1 MNQRSVLRE
10 LSVIAL
16 AASSVALVA
25 LVTDFPEILLRP
37 FITTLPLRGAFIAAF
52 ATFAVGILVF
62 GLRRWQQAADTQQ
75 QFRSLFETVPV
86 GVFRSTPD
94 GRFIMA
100 NPALAQMLGYASPE
114 QLIEAF
120 NDITHQLYVIPERR
134 TEYLENLR
142 RDGVVRDFENRV
154 YRRDGSE
161 IWTLGNARVE
171 RDAHGNILYIEG
183 NVEDITA
190 RKETEEAYKR
200 LVDNSLQGIAILQ
213 SNHFVFANSAFGE
226 LLGMDAAQI
235 GTLSLEQIVASIQD
249 EDRDALLKRVRDR
262 LQGKNVPAHHVFQVL
277 RQDGK
282 TRWVESSVSRIE
294 YNNAP
299 AAFILAVDVTE
310 RKHAQDAMQANVQRT
325 RLREEVSAA
334 LARGGNDLQKVVNN
348 LTRVL
353 AANLG
358 DNCVVALLSPDGAWV
373 EIAAFAHAEHER
385 NAVLQQLFNEPRE
398 PVNTADLERVLKRGE
413 SLLVSHFEPQQI
425 AGLKLP
431 HYAAYMQTYAI
442 SSFMVAPIRNGGQ
455 ILGLLTLAREG
466 KKDGYTADDQA
477 LLQELADRA
486 ALAIANAQLVERL
499 QLELDAR
506 RQAEEKYRTLVEQ
519 IPAITYIA
527 STEGVG
533 ETVYVSPQIEAT
545 LGFTPQEWVSTP
557 NFWTTRL
564 HPDDSAIVLAEDR
577 RAKETGLPFRAEYRL
592 IARDG
597 TTHWIRDEAILVY
610 DAAHKP
616 LYQHGIMMDVTAS
629 KSLEL
634 IYAQALK
641 QSDAE
646 RSALR
651 RELAGERE
659 LTGQGVVSQ
668 QGLFEQKVLRAFFEN
683 SLDFLIAMDADGT
696 IRFVNPSVRVRYGY
710 SPEELVGTHF
720 SRAIHPDD
728 LADIEELI
736 QRMVAQPERVHRIPL
751 VRARAKNGEWRLTEG
766 IAINRLDDPRI
777 GSLLFNLHD
786 VTEQESQAR
795 TQMQEEAIAR
805 EQSAFAEALADAA
818 ALLNSASEVGLILDS
833 LLDTVARIV
842 PYETASIL
850 MQEGTLLR
858 TVRAR
863 GYEKYNL
870 EKWQFNITFGTD
882 NPNYQ
887 QLITDPTP
895 IVISETR
902 GDPRWITLPETA
914 WIRSHLTAPIRIGAV
929 TVGLLSVD
937 SPTPNFYTSDHG
949 ARLLAFADLAGAAI
963 HNANLLNETRQRAEE
978 FRALYETMSEL
989 AAPVETAQMLDAVV
1003 ERAMMLLKA
1012 PMGVLYASQPGEPFL
1027 RRVVNHGMENATSE
1041 IVYLGE
1047 GLIGQVAA
1055 SRQARFVNDYQGWEF
1070 RVPEAAQQDIRA
1082 CVAIPIAYGGTLSGV
1097 LGIAETQEEHKFDEK
1112 QLSLLTLFAGQ
1123 VGAALETARLLSETR
1138 KRAEQLSLLYDLGLT
1153 LNRVLDLHTQ
1163 LDFMFKIA
1171 QRALRSDN
1179 MMYFRFDSRTET
1191 VEYEMGV
1198 GVATKLATELQ
1209 SKRLSAR
1216 QPDSLVGWIAHQRVP
1231 ALVPNVKAD
1240 PRWRPSDPMP
1250 DAAVGVPVEHEKELR
1265 GILLAVRFSPEPFT
1279 LQDERLLVLFAN
1291 QIAAAMEL
1299 TDLFEAQ
1306 NQRQHELEI
1315 LRQAS
1320 LAFATTLERDA
1331 LTKLILEYA
1340 LRLVAADDVLIFFYN
1355 DDKLVLASLLW
1366 GKNAP
1371 TTPTNWEPRQDGF
1384 TYNVARTG
1392 KIQIIDE
1399 VNTHPLF
1406 STWQWGGAIVGL
1418 PLKGGG
1424 RVRAVLNVAYQAPH
1438 RFTSEELRVLEL
1450 LADQAAV
1457 ALENA
1462 RNVQET
1468 QRQLRDAQIL
1478 HRAGEMMNH
1487 TLSFQE
1493 TLEQLAGTFLEA
1505 FNVQMCSLS
1514 RLSSERDEIEIL
1526 LDHDPIPETRA
1537 APGTLYR
1544 LSENPYLVDLVREK
1558 KSRSLRRD
1566 DPALSPRNAEIMD
1579 LFHWCSSLAA
1589 PLFSGDEVVGVVELA
1604 DQRVARD
1611 FTPEEIRL
1619 AESLAHQAS
1628 SALQNARLF
1637 QETQERAEQLNVLN
1651 HIARRVNGASTLDE
1665 MLAIIDTETAT
1676 VLPSDASYIALYDAA
1691 TEMVD
1696 FHLVVDYGETRP
1708 PFQWRLGPSLTRQ
1721 VILSGRALR
1730 MDDRSQFPSVDNPPQ
1745 YYGDGSMLR
1754 AWLGVPIRSGERVL
1768 GVISLQSKRRA
1779 SYSAADEQ
1787 LLQTIADQVAAAVE
1801 RALRSG

>member
-1 MNQRSVLRE
+1 MNQRNVLRE

-16 AASSVALVA
+16 VASSVALLA

-37 FITTLPLRGAFIAAF
+37 FITTLPLRGAFIAGFVA
-52 ATFAVGILVF
+52 FAVGIMVF

-100 NPALAQMLGYASPE
+100 NPALAQMLGYDSPD
-114 QLIEAF
+114 QMIHAF
-120 NDITHQLYVIPERR
+120 NDITHQLYVNPERR
-134 TEYLENLR
+134 TEYLASLTRE
-142 RDGVVRDFENRV
+142 GVVRDFENRV

-161 IWTLGNARVE
+161 IWILGNARLE
-171 RDAHGNILYIEG
+171 RDTNGNILYIEG

-213 SNHFVFANSAFGE
+213 SNHLVFANPAFGE
-226 LLGMDAAQI
+226 LLGMDATQI
-235 GTLSLEQIVASIQD
+235 GALSLAQLIASIQD

-262 LQGKNVPAHHVFQVL
+262 LQGKNVPAHQVFQVL

-282 TRWVESSVSRIE
+282 TRWVESTVSRIE

-358 DNCVVALLSPDGAWV
+358 DNCVVALLSPDGAWI
-373 EIAAFAHAEHER
+373 EISAFAHAEHER
-385 NAVLQQLFNEPRE
+385 NAVLQQLFNKPRE

-413 SLLVSHFEPQQI
+413 SLLVSHFEPEQI

-431 HYAAYMQTYAI
+431 DYAAYMQTYAV
-442 SSFMVAPIRNGGQ
+442 SSFVVAPIRNGGQ

-466 KKDGYTADDQA
+466 KKEGYTANDQA

-527 STEGVG
+527 SAEGVG
-533 ETVYVSPQIEAT
+533 ETVYVSPQIEGT
-545 LGFTPQEWVSTP
+545 LGFTPEEWVSTP

-564 HPDDSAIVLAEDR
+564 HPDDSATVLEEDR
-577 RAKETGLPFRAEYRL
+577 RAKATGLPFRAEYRL

-597 TTHWIRDEAILVY
+597 TTHWIRDEAMLVY

-659 LTGQGVVSQ
+659 LMEQGVSQ
-668 QGLFEQKVLRAFFEN
+668 QELFEPRALRAFFEN
-683 SLDFLIAMDADGT
+683 SPDLLIAMDPDGT
-696 IRFVNPSVRVRYGY
+696 IRFVNPSAQAQYGY
-710 SPEELVGTHF
+710 TPEELTGTHF
-720 SRAIHPDD
+720 DQVIHPDD
-728 LADIEELI
+728 LAAVREMMR
-736 QRMVAQPERVHRIPL
+736 RMKAQPERVHRIPL

-766 IAINRLDDPRI
+766 IGINRLDDPGF
-777 GSLLFNLHD
+777 GSLLFNIHD
-786 VTEQESQAR
+786 VTEQEKQAR
-795 TQMQEEAIAR
+795 TQIQEETIAR
-805 EQSAFAEALADAA
+805 EQSAFAKALADAA
-818 ALLNSASEVGLILDS
+818 ALLNSASEVGLILDN

-842 PYETASIL
+842 PYETASIM
-850 MQEGTLLR
+850 MQEGALLR

-863 GYEKYNL
+863 GYEKYDL
-870 EKWQFNITFGTD
+870 EKWQLTVTFGTD
-882 NPNYQ
+882 NPNFQ
-887 QLITDPTP
+887 QLVADPTP

-929 TVGLLSVD
+929 TVGLLGVD
-937 SPTPNFYTSDHG
+937 SPTPNFYTADHG

-963 HNANLLNETRQRAEE
+963 HNADLLNETRQRAEE

-989 AAPVETAQMLDAVV
+989 AAPVETAQMLDVVV
-1003 ERAMMLLKA
+1003 ERAMMLLNA
-1012 PMGVLYASQPGEPFL
+1012 PMGVLYASQPGETFL
-1027 RRVVNHGMENATSE
+1027 RRVVNHGMEDATSE
-1041 IVYLGE
+1041 ILYMGE

-1055 SRQARFVNDYQGWEF
+1055 SRQPRFVNDYQGWEF
-1070 RVPEAAQQDIRA
+1070 RVPEAAKQDIHA
-1082 CVAIPIAYGGTLSGV
+1082 CLAVPIAYGGTLSGV
-1097 LGIAETQEEHKFDEK
+1097 LGIAETRGDHKFDEK

-1123 VGAALETARLLSETR
+1123 VGAALERARLLSETR

-1153 LNRVLDLHTQ
+1153 LNRVLDSHTQ

-1191 VEYEMGV
+1191 LEYEMGV
-1198 GVATKLATELQ
+1198 GVATQLATELQ
-1209 SKRLSAR
+1209 SVRLSAS
-1216 QPDSLVGWIAHQRVP
+1216 QPDSLVGWVANQRVP

-1240 PRWRPSDPMP
+1240 LRWRRSDPMP

-1340 LRLVAADDVLIFFYN
+1340 LRLVAADDALIFFYN
-1355 DDKLVLASLLW
+1355 DGKLVLGSLLW
-1366 GKNAP
+1366 SKNAP
-1371 TTPTNWEPRQDGF
+1371 TMPTNWEPRQDGF
-1384 TYNVARTG
+1384 TYTVARTG
-1392 KIQIIDE
+1392 KVQIIDE
-1399 VNTHPLF
+1399 VNTHSQF
-1406 STWQWGGAIVGL
+1406 STWQWGGAIAGL
-1418 PLKGGG
+1418 PLMGGG
-1424 RVRAVLNVAYQAPH
+1424 RVRAVLNVAYQVPH
-1438 RFTSEELRVLEL
+1438 RFTSEEIRVLEL
-1450 LADQAAV
+1450 LGDQAAV
-1457 ALENA
+1457 ALENV

-1478 HRAGEMMNH
+1478 HRAGEMLNH

-1493 TLEQLAGTFLEA
+1493 TLEQLAETFLEA

-1514 RLSSERDEIEIL
+1514 QLSPERDEIEIL

-1537 APGTLYR
+1537 APGTLFR
-1544 LSENPYLVDLVREK
+1544 LSENPYLEDLLREK
-1558 KSRSLRRD
+1558 KSRALRRD

-1579 LFHWCSSLAA
+1579 LYHWCSSLAV
-1589 PLFSGDEVVGVVELA
+1589 PLFSGAEVVGVVELA

-1611 FTPEEIRL
+1611 FTREEIRL

-1637 QETQERAEQLNVLN
+1637 QETQQRAEQLNVLN
-1651 HIARRVNGASTLDE
+1651 HIARRVTGASTLDE

-1676 VLPSDASYIALYDAA
+1676 VLPSDASYIALYDAT

-1730 MDDRSQFPSVDNPPQ
+1730 MDDRSEYPSVDNPPQ

-1754 AWLGVPIRSGERVL
+1754 AWLGVPIRSGKRVL